1 MPVYDYKCKAH
12 GLFYALAT
20 LDESGDPKPC
30 PQCESP
36 SGRVIMLAPE
46 ILGKNPA
53 NTAAHSRNEESR
65 HAPRFSNPEQRQ
77 EDLARRQHKHGK
89 GCGCGQEPISKS
101 KLFYTADGK
110 KMFPSMRPWMI
121 SH

>member
-1 MPVYDYKCKAH
+1 MPVYDYKCQTH

-20 LDESGDPKPC
+20 LEESAEPKPC
-30 PQCESP
+30 PDCQALSA
-36 SGRVIMLAPE
+36 RVIMIAPQ
-46 ILGKNPA
+46 ILGQNPA
-53 NTAAHSRNEESR
+53 NNAAHSRNERSR
-65 HAPRFSNPEQRQ
+65 HAPRFSNPEERR
-77 EDLARRQHKHGK
+77 EDLARREHRHGK
-89 GCGCGQEPISKS
+89 GCGCGQESINRS